1 MATFLFRI
9 GRLGPLKR
17 LQLENLGILRTSPA
31 ASFCTK
37 TEKPAKPGKKTKS
50 AEAPDE
56 RANLLAYKTA
66 VAFPVRLS
74 GPGCFPAQSVDGTGP
89 AVVSTAESIVA
100 AQAITP
106 VTAASEQVAAEPAA
120 DSDSDSTDSDSD
132 STDSESDS
140 DSEDEKKKEIKGFA
154 PEAEPQRITVTGV
167 KAGTIEAQNEYGAP
181 ITPGVET
188 PAPLGA
194 AQATVTV
201 PSVGF
206 EKLVKSGPEI
216 ITREV
221 TGSDVSAKTAAGVT
235 KDAAFPV
242 DAQIEAPGEAVGEAL
257 KDPRS
262 SSAEAAPVAGGE
274 AAEAGAEDAR
284 PAEAAAE
291 AAAEAGAE
299 DARPAEAAAEA
310 ATEAGAEDARPAEA
324 AAEAAAEAGAEDARP
339 AEAAA
344 EAAAEAGAE
353 DARPAEAAAEAAAEA
368 GAEDA
373 RPAEAAA
380 AAEASVCAG
389 STEEQM
395 DLAPIVTETAGEELQ
410 TEATAEHSKEAAAVP
425 SEPEELFDNST
436 YKNYQHHSYNP
447 YTFADLD
454 MQMAK
459 FRLPQPSSGKPSP
472 RH

>member
-1 MATFLFRI
+1 MATFLLRI
-9 GRLGPLKR
+9 GRLGSLKR
-17 LQLENLGILRTSPA
+17 LQLENLGILKSFPA

-37 TEKPAKPGKKTKS
+37 TEKPAKPGKKIKTAA

-66 VAFPVRLS
+66 VEFPVRLS
-74 GPGCFPAQSVDGTGP
+74 GLGCFPAQSVDGTGP

-100 AQAITP
+100 AQAVTP
-106 VTAASEQVAAEPAA
+106 VPAASEQVAAEPAA

-132 STDSESDS
+132 STDSDSDS
-140 DSEDEKKKEIKGFA
+140 DSEDEQAQMKKEIKSFA
-154 PEAEPQRITVTGV
+154 PEAEPQRVTVTEV
-167 KAGTIEAQNEYGAP
+167 KAGTNEAQNEYGAL

-194 AQATVTV
+194 AQATVKV
-201 PSVGF
+201 PSVGS

-216 ITREV
+216 IAASENTREV
-221 TGSDVSAKTAAGVT
+221 TGSDVSAKTAAGVI

-242 DAQIEAPGEAVGEAL
+242 DAQVEAPGEAVGEAVTL

-262 SSAEAAPVAGGE
+262 SSAEAAAVAGG
-274 AAEAGAEDAR
+274 EAGAEDAL
-284 PAEAAAE
+284 PAV
-291 AAAEAGAE
+291 
-299 DARPAEAAAEA
+299 
-310 ATEAGAEDARPAEA
+310 
-324 AAEAAAEAGAEDARP
+324 
-339 AEAAA
+339 
-344 EAAAEAGAE
+344 
-353 DARPAEAAAEAAAEA
+353 
-368 GAEDA
+368 
-373 RPAEAAA
+373 
-380 AAEASVCAG
+380 AEASVCAG

-410 TEATAEHSKEAAAVP
+410 TEEAAAAP
-425 SEPEELFDNST
+425 LEPEEPFDNST

-454 MQMAK
+454 LQMAK

>member
-1 MATFLFRI
+1 MRAT
-9 GRLGPLKR
+9 
-17 LQLENLGILRTSPA
+17 
-31 ASFCTK
+31 
-37 TEKPAKPGKKTKS
+37 
-50 AEAPDE
+50 EAPDE

-132 STDSESDS
+132 STDSDSDSTDSDSDS

-242 DAQIEAPGEAVGEAL
+242 DAQIEAIGEAL

-284 PAEAAAE
+284 PAEAVD

-299 DARPAEAAAEA
+299 DARPAEAV
-310 ATEAGAEDARPAEA
+310 D
-324 AAEAAAEAGAEDARP
+324 AAAEAGAEDARP
-339 AEAAA
+339 AEV
-344 EAAAEAGAE
+344 
-353 DARPAEAAAEAAAEA
+353 
-368 GAEDA
+368 
-373 RPAEAAA
+373 AA

>member
-1 MATFLFRI
+1 
-9 GRLGPLKR
+9 RLLILPAQR

-50 AEAPDE
+50 AATEAPDE

-132 STDSESDS
+132 STDSDSDSTDSDSDS

-242 DAQIEAPGEAVGEAL
+242 DAQIEAIGEAL

-284 PAEAAAE
+284 PAEAVD

-299 DARPAEAAAEA
+299 DARPAEAV
-310 ATEAGAEDARPAEA
+310 D
-324 AAEAAAEAGAEDARP
+324 AAAEAGAEDARP
-339 AEAAA
+339 AEV
-344 EAAAEAGAE
+344 
-353 DARPAEAAAEAAAEA
+353 
-368 GAEDA
+368 
-373 RPAEAAA
+373 AA

>member
-50 AEAPDE
+50 AATEAPDE

-106 VTAASEQVAAEPAA
+106 VTAASEQVVAEPAA
-120 DSDSDSTDSDSD
+120 DSDSDSTDSDSDSTDSDSDSTDSDSD

-242 DAQIEAPGEAVGEAL
+242 DAQIEAPGEPVGEAL

-284 PAEAAAE
+284 P
-291 AAAEAGAE
+291 
-299 DARPAEAAAEA
+299 
-310 ATEAGAEDARPAEA
+310 
-324 AAEAAAEAGAEDARP
+324 
-339 AEAAA
+339 
-344 EAAAEAGAE
+344 
-353 DARPAEAAAEAAAEA
+353 AEA

>member
-50 AEAPDE
+50 AATEAPDE

-132 STDSESDS
+132 STDSDSDSTDSDSDSTDSDSDS

-242 DAQIEAPGEAVGEAL
+242 DAQIEAIGEAL

-284 PAEAAAE
+284 PAEAVDAE
-291 AAAEAGAE
+291 AGAEDARPAEAVDAAAEAGAE
-299 DARPAEAAAEA
+299 DARPAEAV
-310 ATEAGAEDARPAEA
+310 D
-324 AAEAAAEAGAEDARP
+324 AAAEAGAEDARP
-339 AEAAA
+339 AEV
-344 EAAAEAGAE
+344 
-353 DARPAEAAAEAAAEA
+353 
-368 GAEDA
+368 
-373 RPAEAAA
+373 AA

-410 TEATAEHSKEAAAVP
+410 TDATAEHSKEAAAVP

>member
-50 AEAPDE
+50 AATEAPDE

-132 STDSESDS
+132 STDSDSDS

-242 DAQIEAPGEAVGEAL
+242 DAQIEAIGEAL

-284 PAEAAAE
+284 PAEAVDAE
-291 AAAEAGAE
+291 AGAEDARPAEAVDAAAEAGAE
-299 DARPAEAAAEA
+299 DARPAEAV
-310 ATEAGAEDARPAEA
+310 D
-324 AAEAAAEAGAEDARP
+324 AAAEAGAEDARP
-339 AEAAA
+339 AEAVD
-344 EAAAEAGAE
+344 AAAEAGAE
-353 DARPAEAAAEAAAEA
+353 DARPAEAVDAAAEA

-373 RPAEAAA
+373 RPAEVAA

-410 TEATAEHSKEAAAVP
+410 TDATAEHSKEAAAVP

>member
-132 STDSESDS
+132 STDSDSDS

-242 DAQIEAPGEAVGEAL
+242 DAQIEAIGEAL

-284 PAEAAAE
+284 PAEAVDAE
-291 AAAEAGAE
+291 AGAEDARPAEAVDAAAEAGAE
-299 DARPAEAAAEA
+299 DARPAEAV
-310 ATEAGAEDARPAEA
+310 D
-324 AAEAAAEAGAEDARP
+324 AAAEAGAEDARP
-339 AEAAA
+339 AEAVD
-344 EAAAEAGAE
+344 AAAEAGAE
-353 DARPAEAAAEAAAEA
+353 DARPAEAVDAAAEA

-373 RPAEAAA
+373 RPAEVAA

-410 TEATAEHSKEAAAVP
+410 TDATAEHSKEAAAVP

>member
-50 AEAPDE
+50 AATEAPDE

-132 STDSESDS
+132 STDSDSDSTDSDSDSTDSDSDS

-242 DAQIEAPGEAVGEAL
+242 DAQIEAIGEAL

-284 PAEAAAE
+284 PAEAVD

-299 DARPAEAAAEA
+299 DARPAEV
-310 ATEAGAEDARPAEA
+310 
-324 AAEAAAEAGAEDARP
+324 
-339 AEAAA
+339 
-344 EAAAEAGAE
+344 
-353 DARPAEAAAEAAAEA
+353 
-368 GAEDA
+368 
-373 RPAEAAA
+373 AA

-410 TEATAEHSKEAAAVP
+410 TDATAEHSKEAAAVP

>member
-50 AEAPDE
+50 AATEAPDE

-132 STDSESDS
+132 STDSDSDS

-242 DAQIEAPGEAVGEAL
+242 DAQIEAIGEAL

-284 PAEAAAE
+284 PAEAVDAE
-291 AAAEAGAE
+291 AGAEDARPAEAVDAAAEAGAE
-299 DARPAEAAAEA
+299 DARPAEAV
-310 ATEAGAEDARPAEA
+310 D
-324 AAEAAAEAGAEDARP
+324 AAAEAGAEDARP
-339 AEAAA
+339 AEV
-344 EAAAEAGAE
+344 
-353 DARPAEAAAEAAAEA
+353 
-368 GAEDA
+368 
-373 RPAEAAA
+373 AA

-410 TEATAEHSKEAAAVP
+410 TDATAEHSKEAAAVP

>member
-50 AEAPDE
+50 AATEAPDE

-132 STDSESDS
+132 STDSDSDSTDSDSDS

-242 DAQIEAPGEAVGEAL
+242 DAQIEAIGEAL

-284 PAEAAAE
+284 PAEAVD

-299 DARPAEAAAEA
+299 DARPAEAV
-310 ATEAGAEDARPAEA
+310 D
-324 AAEAAAEAGAEDARP
+324 AAAEAGAEDARP
-339 AEAAA
+339 AEV
-344 EAAAEAGAE
+344 
-353 DARPAEAAAEAAAEA
+353 
-368 GAEDA
+368 
-373 RPAEAAA
+373 AA

>member
-132 STDSESDS
+132 STDSDSDSTDSDSDS

-242 DAQIEAPGEAVGEAL
+242 DAQIEAIGEAL

-284 PAEAAAE
+284 PAEAVD

-299 DARPAEAAAEA
+299 DARPAEAV
-310 ATEAGAEDARPAEA
+310 D
-324 AAEAAAEAGAEDARP
+324 AAAEAGAEDARP
-339 AEAAA
+339 AEV
-344 EAAAEAGAE
+344 
-353 DARPAEAAAEAAAEA
+353 
-368 GAEDA
+368 
-373 RPAEAAA
+373 AA

>member
-1 MATFLFRI
+1 MRWRQVIRCGAATR
-9 GRLGPLKR
+9 R

-37 TEKPAKPGKKTKS
+37 TEKPAKPGKKTKT
-50 AEAPDE
+50 AATEAPDE

-74 GPGCFPAQSVDGTGP
+74 GSGCFPAQSVDGTGP

-120 DSDSDSTDSDSD
+120 DSDSDSTDSDSDSTDSDSD

-257 KDPRS
+257 TDPRS

-299 DARPAEAAAEA
+299 DARPAEAA
-310 ATEAGAEDARPAEA
+310 EAGAEDAHPAEA
-324 AAEAAAEAGAEDARP
+324 AEAGAEDAHPAEAAEAGAEDARP

-344 EAAAEAGAE
+344 V
-353 DARPAEAAAEAAAEA
+353 
-368 GAEDA
+368 
-373 RPAEAAA
+373 
-380 AAEASVCAG
+380 AEASVCAG

-395 DLAPIVTETAGEELQ
+395 DIAPIVTETAGEELQ
-410 TEATAEHSKEAAAVP
+410 TEATAEHSKEAAAMP

>member
-37 TEKPAKPGKKTKS
+37 TEKPAKPGKKTKT
-50 AEAPDE
+50 AATEAPDE

-74 GPGCFPAQSVDGTGP
+74 GSGCFPAQSVDGTGP

-120 DSDSDSTDSDSD
+120 DSDSDSTDSDSDSTDSDSD

-257 KDPRS
+257 TDPRS

-299 DARPAEAAAEA
+299 DARPAEAAAV
-310 ATEAGAEDARPAEA
+310 
-324 AAEAAAEAGAEDARP
+324 
-339 AEAAA
+339 
-344 EAAAEAGAE
+344 
-353 DARPAEAAAEAAAEA
+353 
-368 GAEDA
+368 
-373 RPAEAAA
+373 
-380 AAEASVCAG
+380 AEASVCAG

-395 DLAPIVTETAGEELQ
+395 DIAPIVTETAGEELQ
-410 TEATAEHSKEAAAVP
+410 TEATAEHSKEAAAMP

>member
-50 AEAPDE
+50 AATEAPDE

-132 STDSESDS
+132 STDSDSDS

-242 DAQIEAPGEAVGEAL
+242 DAQIEAIGEAL

-284 PAEAAAE
+284 PAEAVD

-299 DARPAEAAAEA
+299 DARPAEAV
-310 ATEAGAEDARPAEA
+310 D
-324 AAEAAAEAGAEDARP
+324 AAAEAGAEDARP
-339 AEAAA
+339 AEAVD
-344 EAAAEAGAE
+344 AAAEAGAE
-353 DARPAEAAAEAAAEA
+353 DARPAEV
-368 GAEDA
+368 
-373 RPAEAAA
+373 AA

>member
-50 AEAPDE
+50 AATEAPDE

-132 STDSESDS
+132 STDSDSDS

-242 DAQIEAPGEAVGEAL
+242 DAQIEAIGEAL

-284 PAEAAAE
+284 PAEAVDAE
-291 AAAEAGAE
+291 AGAEDARPAEAVDAAAEAGAE
-299 DARPAEAAAEA
+299 DARPAEAV
-310 ATEAGAEDARPAEA
+310 D
-324 AAEAAAEAGAEDARP
+324 AAAEAGAEDARP
-339 AEAAA
+339 AEV
-344 EAAAEAGAE
+344 
-353 DARPAEAAAEAAAEA
+353 
-368 GAEDA
+368 
-373 RPAEAAA
+373 AA

-410 TEATAEHSKEAAAVP
+410 TEATAEHSKGTHYTTLTLKSLPPSLFIYGSSRNDHCFSACASKHSLSAVALLTRRQLP
-425 SEPEELFDNST
+425 SHVTVHVVF
-436 YKNYQHHSYNP
+436 
-447 YTFADLD
+447 
-454 MQMAK
+454 
-459 FRLPQPSSGKPSP
+459 
-472 RH
+472 

>member
-50 AEAPDE
+50 AATEAPDE

-132 STDSESDS
+132 STDSDSDS

-242 DAQIEAPGEAVGEAL
+242 DAQIEAIGEAL

-284 PAEAAAE
+284 PAEAVDAE
-291 AAAEAGAE
+291 AGAEDARPAEAVDAAAEAGAE
-299 DARPAEAAAEA
+299 DARPAEAV
-310 ATEAGAEDARPAEA
+310 D
-324 AAEAAAEAGAEDARP
+324 AAAEAGAEDARP
-339 AEAAA
+339 AEV
-344 EAAAEAGAE
+344 
-353 DARPAEAAAEAAAEA
+353 
-368 GAEDA
+368 
-373 RPAEAAA
+373 AA

>member
-1 MATFLFRI
+1 MT
-9 GRLGPLKR
+9 LKLSQLQR

-50 AEAPDE
+50 AATEAPDE

-132 STDSESDS
+132 STDSDSDSTDSDSDS

-242 DAQIEAPGEAVGEAL
+242 DAQIEAIGEAL

-284 PAEAAAE
+284 PAEAVD

-299 DARPAEAAAEA
+299 DARPAEAV
-310 ATEAGAEDARPAEA
+310 D
-324 AAEAAAEAGAEDARP
+324 AAAEAGAEDARP
-339 AEAAA
+339 AEV
-344 EAAAEAGAE
+344 
-353 DARPAEAAAEAAAEA
+353 
-368 GAEDA
+368 
-373 RPAEAAA
+373 AA

>member
-1 MATFLFRI
+1 MFCSL
-9 GRLGPLKR
+9 LQR

-50 AEAPDE
+50 AATEAPDE

-132 STDSESDS
+132 STDSDSDS

-242 DAQIEAPGEAVGEAL
+242 DAQIEAIGEAL

-284 PAEAAAE
+284 PAEAVDAE
-291 AAAEAGAE
+291 AGAEDARPAEAVDAAAEAGAE
-299 DARPAEAAAEA
+299 DARPAEAV
-310 ATEAGAEDARPAEA
+310 D
-324 AAEAAAEAGAEDARP
+324 AAAEAGAEDARP
-339 AEAAA
+339 AEV
-344 EAAAEAGAE
+344 
-353 DARPAEAAAEAAAEA
+353 
-368 GAEDA
+368 
-373 RPAEAAA
+373 AA

-410 TEATAEHSKEAAAVP
+410 TDATAEHSKEAAAVP

>member
-50 AEAPDE
+50 AATEAPDE

-132 STDSESDS
+132 STDSDSDSTDSDSDS

-242 DAQIEAPGEAVGEAL
+242 DAQIEAIGEAL

-284 PAEAAAE
+284 PAEAVD

-299 DARPAEAAAEA
+299 DARPAEAV
-310 ATEAGAEDARPAEA
+310 D
-324 AAEAAAEAGAEDARP
+324 AAAEAGAEDARP
-339 AEAAA
+339 AEV
-344 EAAAEAGAE
+344 
-353 DARPAEAAAEAAAEA
+353 
-368 GAEDA
+368 
-373 RPAEAAA
+373 AA

-410 TEATAEHSKEAAAVP
+410 TEATAEHSKVLPVVCCSSSHSGPMNSLKMYKEAAAVP

>member
-50 AEAPDE
+50 AATEAPDE

-132 STDSESDS
+132 STDSDSDS

-242 DAQIEAPGEAVGEAL
+242 DAQIEAIGEAL

-284 PAEAAAE
+284 PAEAVD

-299 DARPAEAAAEA
+299 DARPAEAV
-310 ATEAGAEDARPAEA
+310 D
-324 AAEAAAEAGAEDARP
+324 AAAEAGAEDARP
-339 AEAAA
+339 AEAVD
-344 EAAAEAGAE
+344 AAAEAGAE
-353 DARPAEAAAEAAAEA
+353 DARPAEAVDAAAEA

-373 RPAEAAA
+373 RPAEVAA

>member
-50 AEAPDE
+50 AATEAPDE

-132 STDSESDS
+132 STDSDSDS

-242 DAQIEAPGEAVGEAL
+242 DAQIEAIGEAL

-284 PAEAAAE
+284 PAEAVD

-299 DARPAEAAAEA
+299 DARPAEAV
-310 ATEAGAEDARPAEA
+310 D
-324 AAEAAAEAGAEDARP
+324 AAAEAGAEDARP
-339 AEAAA
+339 AEAVD
-344 EAAAEAGAE
+344 AAAEAGAE
-353 DARPAEAAAEAAAEA
+353 DARPAEV
-368 GAEDA
+368 
-373 RPAEAAA
+373 AA

-410 TEATAEHSKEAAAVP
+410 TDATAEHSKEAAAVP

>member
-37 TEKPAKPGKKTKS
+37 TEKPAKPGKKTKT
-50 AEAPDE
+50 AATEAPDE

-74 GPGCFPAQSVDGTGP
+74 GSGCFPAQSVDGTGP

-120 DSDSDSTDSDSD
+120 DSDSDSTDSDSDSTDSDSD

-257 KDPRS
+257 TDPRS

-299 DARPAEAAAEA
+299 DARPAEAAE
-310 ATEAGAEDARPAEA
+310 
-324 AAEAAAEAGAEDARP
+324 
-339 AEAAA
+339 
-344 EAAAEAGAE
+344 
-353 DARPAEAAAEAAAEA
+353 
-368 GAEDA
+368 
-373 RPAEAAA
+373 
-380 AAEASVCAG
+380 AEASVCAG

-395 DLAPIVTETAGEELQ
+395 DIAPIVTETAGEELQ
-410 TEATAEHSKEAAAVP
+410 TEATAEHSKEAAAMP

>member
-106 VTAASEQVAAEPAA
+106 VTAASEQVVAEPAA
-120 DSDSDSTDSDSD
+120 DSDSDSTDSDSDSTDSDSDSTDSDSD

-242 DAQIEAPGEAVGEAL
+242 DAQIEAPGEPVGEAL

-284 PAEAAAE
+284 P
-291 AAAEAGAE
+291 
-299 DARPAEAAAEA
+299 
-310 ATEAGAEDARPAEA
+310 
-324 AAEAAAEAGAEDARP
+324 
-339 AEAAA
+339 
-344 EAAAEAGAE
+344 
-353 DARPAEAAAEAAAEA
+353 AEA

>member
-1 MATFLFRI
+1 MRWRQVIRCGAPTR
-9 GRLGPLKR
+9 R
-17 LQLENLGILRTSPA
+17 LQLENLGILNSSPA

-37 TEKPAKPGKKTKS
+37 TEKPAKPRKKTKTA

-132 STDSESDS
+132 STDSDSDS

-167 KAGTIEAQNEYGAP
+167 KAGTNEAQNEYGAP

-194 AQATVTV
+194 AQATVKV
-201 PSVGF
+201 PSIGF

-221 TGSDVSAKTAAGVT
+221 TGSDVSAKTAAGVI

-262 SSAEAAPVAGGE
+262 SSAEAAAVAGGEAAEAGTEDTLPAEAAPVAGGEVAEAGTEDALPAEAAPVAGGE
-274 AAEAGAEDAR
+274 AAEAGTEDAL
-284 PAEAAAE
+284 PAVAAAV
-291 AAAEAGAE
+291 
-299 DARPAEAAAEA
+299 
-310 ATEAGAEDARPAEA
+310 
-324 AAEAAAEAGAEDARP
+324 
-339 AEAAA
+339 
-344 EAAAEAGAE
+344 
-353 DARPAEAAAEAAAEA
+353 
-368 GAEDA
+368 
-373 RPAEAAA
+373 
-380 AAEASVCAG
+380 AEASVCAG

-454 MQMAK
+454 VQMAK